1 MKVITYFYRVFFY
14 FFLLNIDEVVS
25 RIITQECESRSSFN
39 RTILENCLVLAND
52 FLENKPV
59 IALQF
64 LFSRF
69 VRVLMTRE

>member
-1 MKVITYFYRVFFY
+1 MFR
-14 FFLLNIDEVVS
+14 L
-25 RIITQECESRSSFN
+25 SFN

-64 LFSRF
+64 LFARF

>member
-25 RIITQECESRSSFN
+25 RIIRLCFDHPLIEQFWKIVWFLRIN
-39 RTILENCLVLAND
+39 

-69 VRVLMTRE
+69 VRVLMIRE